1 METLRL
7 IVGLGNPGVRYKL
20 TRHNIGFMAV
30 ERLAVL
36 HGGSWKKEGRFE
48 SQLAWGELGGFRVLM
63 SQPQTFM
70 NCSGRA
76 IRALMDYYKVPR
88 ERMLVVVDDAD
99 LQVGQ
104 IRMRKNGSSGG
115 HHGLD
120 SVEENVSGRD
130 FPRLKI
136 GIGRQSTG
144 GTREI
149 KGYVLG
155 KFGLDEQ
162 ELMAKVLDRVV
173 RQIECWITFGASRA
187 MNDFNGMIQQDT
199 PAKQED

>member
-30 ERLAVL
+30 ERLTGL
-36 HGGSWKKEGRFE
+36 HGGGWKNEGRFE
-48 SQLAWGELGGFRVLM
+48 SQLAWVELGGFRVLM

-76 IRALMDYYKVPR
+76 VRVLMDYYKVPK
-88 ERMLVVVDDAD
+88 ERLLVVVDDAD
-99 LQVGQ
+99 LQLGQ
-104 IRMRKNGSSGG
+104 IRLRKNGSSGG
-115 HHGLD
+115 HHGLE

-130 FPRLKI
+130 FARLKI
-136 GIGRQSTG
+136 GIGRQLTG

-162 ELMAKVLDRVV
+162 ELMDKVLNRVI
-173 RQIECWITFGASRA
+173 RQIECWITFGAGRA
-187 MNDFNGMIQQDT
+187 MNDFNGMIQLDP